1 MVLILSFLVC
11 TASLGISEGSFFDYE
26 LLWTPRFGVRQD
38 TQVNRKWKIQSNK
51 QTLNVIEWIYIE
63 RIRDNISASKSGGNR
78 AVKTQDKLET
88 SVDKH
93 HTLLSPL

>member
-1 MVLILSFLVC
+1 M
-11 TASLGISEGSFFDYE
+11 
-26 LLWTPRFGVRQD
+26 
-38 TQVNRKWKIQSNK
+38 
-51 QTLNVIEWIYIE
+51 
-63 RIRDNISASKSGGNR
+63 DNISANKSGGNR